1 MDNIY
6 EEHWIEKK
14 RLRSEDDTPLTPIK
28 VLLQKMG
35 IPDELGTTYPKPVS
49 PGVIIQ
55 AALDDSQITQS
66 ELAQQMGVTRTAIHL
81 WIHGQRALT
90 AENALSLQHHLG
102 IPAHILLRLQADY
115 QLAQAI
121 HHNLPNNQVPRHST
135 L

>member
-6 EEHWIEKK
+6 QEHWIEKK

-28 VLLQKMG
+28 VLMQKMG
-35 IPDELGTTYPKPVS
+35 IPDELGTTYPTPVS
-49 PGVIIQ
+49 PGAIIQ
-55 AALDDSQITQS
+55 AVLDDAQITQS

-90 AENALSLQHHLG
+90 AENALSIQHHLG

-121 HHNLPNNQVPRHST
+121 HHNLPINPVPRHST

>member
-6 EEHWIEKK
+6 QEHWIEKK
-14 RLRSEDDTPLTPIK
+14 RLRSEDNTPLTPIK
-28 VLLQKMG
+28 RLMQKMG
-35 IPDELGTTYPKPVS
+35 IPDELGITYSTPVS
-49 PGVIIQ
+49 PGALIQ
-55 AALDDSQITQS
+55 AVLDDAQITQS

-90 AENALSLQHHLG
+90 PENALSIQHHLG

-115 QLAQAI
+115 QLSLTI
-121 HHNLPNNQVPRHST
+121 RHNLPIDPVPRHST